1 MTALADLPPPP
12 VPSWAHP
19 LTTLYE
25 RSPGPGPRPAPA
37 LPELARLL
45 YGGDLIFPRQPD
57 RPHVIANFVQTL
69 DGVVSFAIP
78 GHSGGGEISG
88 FDAADRF
95 VMGLLRS
102 CADAVVVGSGTLHAD
117 QGHVRTTGFVYPDAR
132 ELYADIR
139 AQTSGR
145 RADPLNVIVTGSGVV
160 DLSEPTFHTQG
171 LETVIVTTE
180 EGGRQLR
187 WEHGQRLD
195 VTRVR
200 VVAEKGPVP
209 PMAVTGVL
217 QREFAVEL
225 LLHEGGPRLLGA
237 FVGARM
243 VDELFLTVAPQVAG
257 RETAHRPSLVEGV
270 AFLPGMA
277 PWFELESVKH
287 AGSHLFLRLLARDV
301 PAPAARQL
309 HFVASR

>member
-1 MTALADLPPPP
+1 MTAMADLSTSP
-12 VPSWAHP
+12 VPSSAHP

-25 RSPGPGPRPAPA
+25 RSPATTAA

-45 YGGDLIFPRQPD
+45 YGGDLTFPRRPD

-69 DGVVSFAIP
+69 DGVVSFAIR
-78 GHSGGGEISG
+78 GRSGGGEISG

-102 CADAVVVGSGTLHAD
+102 CADAVMVGSGTLHAD
-117 QGHVRTTGFVYPDAR
+117 AGHVRTASFIYPDAR
-132 ELYADIR
+132 ELYTDVR
-139 AQTSGR
+139 AQTSAR
-145 RADPLNVIVTGSGVV
+145 RTDPLNVIVTGSGVV
-160 DLSEPTFHTQG
+160 DLSEPTFHTPG

-180 EGGRQLR
+180 EGERWLR
-187 WEHGQRLD
+187 SEHGQRLN

-209 PMAVTGVL
+209 PTAVTGAL
-217 QREFAVEL
+217 QREFGVGL

-237 FVGARM
+237 FLGAQM

-257 RETAHRPSLVEGV
+257 RETGDRPSFAEGV
-270 AFLPGMA
+270 AFLPEMA
-277 PWFELESVKH
+277 PWFDLESVKR
-287 AGSHLFLRLLARDV
+287 AGSHLFLRLLRRA
-301 PAPAARQL
+301 
-309 HFVASR
+309 